1 MCQKRGFTLIELLV
15 VVLIIGILAAVALPQ
30 YTKAVEKSRAAEAFT
45 IVRAIRDAQKAYYMA
60 NGSYTN
66 DLNNLDITVPGTD
79 NMYNTVPRKETK
91 WFSFAA
97 SAPAPGIQG
106 TSIAAG
112 NRLPVS
118 SSYSLIGVA
127 ENDSFICRYYT
138 AKGEDVCK
146 SFGGKK
152 LYETVYSV
160 N

>member
-97 SAPAPGIQG
+97 AVPAVSIQE
-106 TSIAAG
+106 TIIAAG
-112 NRLPVS
+112 NRLPVDT
-118 SSYSLIGVA
+118 SYFLVAVA
-127 ENDSFICRYYT
+127 ESDSCLCRYYT

-152 LYETVYSV
+152 LYGSVYSV